1 MDTICGNS
9 KRLNLERSPLTAAF
23 RTYFEGDP
31 AGGLEPDTE
40 AKELWLA
47 AGMAEDHIVP
57 GNLKVPL
64 RRCTCHI
71 PSLNAAS
78 VWYCPFPNATQLA
91 SKWKCHEK
99 QEMLYHQQPLSE
111 YHANSIYYKDN

>member
-9 KRLNLERSPLTAAF
+9 KRLNLERSPLTTTF

-31 AGGLEPDTE
+31 AEGLEPDTE

-57 GNLKVPL
+57 GNLKVRL
-64 RRCTCHI
+64 RRLYIPCPVFKCYFCLVLSFSECHSTSFEMEMPRKGVNALI
-71 PSLNAAS
+71 PPTTS
-78 VWYCPFPNATQLA
+78 VQISC
-91 SKWKCHEK
+91 
-99 QEMLYHQQPLSE
+99 
-111 YHANSIYYKDN
+111 